1 MSPELSKRLAEITE
15 SGSEGVKFAQQTL
28 HHYLDIG
35 VELVKNSNP
44 TRAVTARAFYIT
56 DIINGQIEKAVS
68 KALEG
73 VAQADILSQSLSQMG
88 IPSLTGPAK
97 SSWDQ
102 IRNQLSQFYFLN
114 DREFYVALPLAIPAL
129 EPKDFDLKKAILD
142 SDGMQAL
149 LEAANVKFWI
159 KQV

>member
-73 VAQADILSQSLSQMG
+73 VAQADILSQSLSQMAV
-88 IPSLTGPAK
+88 SYTHLT
-97 SSWDQ
+97 
-102 IRNQLSQFYFLN
+102 
-114 DREFYVALPLAIPAL
+114 LPT
-129 EPKDFDLKKAILD
+129 KA
-142 SDGMQAL
+142 
-149 LEAANVKFWI
+149 
-159 KQV
+159 